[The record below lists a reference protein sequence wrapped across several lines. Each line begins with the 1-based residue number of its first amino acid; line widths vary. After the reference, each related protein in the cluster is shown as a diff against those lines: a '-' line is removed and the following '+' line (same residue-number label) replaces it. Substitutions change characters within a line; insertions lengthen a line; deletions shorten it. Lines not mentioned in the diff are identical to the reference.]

1 MPWRVVR
8 VCKHVCGPSA
18 GTATT
23 CALWQRASSMQTIR
37 QLCDDAALLHHLFVS
52 YDMKWEVKLSAV
64 QKIAETFADIIQA
77 ALAVTPESPEEDVIA
92 AVAALFAAEA
102 AGEGETQRARRQRSC
117 RGLVALPFQKS
128 LHRHLVLGT
137 LQASI

>member
-1 MPWRVVR
+1 MAT
-8 VCKHVCGPSA
+8 CGYLTGSTASAHDFAPMTCTPA

-23 CALWQRASSMQTIR
+23 CALWQRVSSMQTIR

-64 QKIAETFADIIQA
+64 QKVTETFADIIQA
-77 ALAVTPESPEEDVIA
+77 ALAVTPESPEEDIIA

-102 AGEGETQRARRQRSC
+102 AGEGKSAHTLEVSTHC
-117 RGLVALPFQKS
+117 RCAKHCAQLS
-128 LHRHLVLGT
+128 
-137 LQASI
+137 AS

>member
-1 MPWRVVR
+1 MHLSCMRS
-8 VCKHVCGPSA
+8 CGCLFCVDA

-23 CALWQRASSMQTIR
+23 CALWQRVSSMQTIR
-37 QLCDDAALLHHLFVS
+37 QLCEDAALLHHLFVL

-64 QKIAETFADIIQA
+64 QKVTETFADIIQA

-102 AGEGETQRARRQRSC
+102 AGEGKSASALVDQSLC
-117 RGLVALPFQKS
+117 RPA
-128 LHRHLVLGT
+128 HC
-137 LQASI
+137 

>member
-1 MPWRVVR
+1 M
-8 VCKHVCGPSA
+8 
-18 GTATT
+18 T

-37 QLCDDAALLHHLFVS
+37 QLCDDPALLHHLFVS

-77 ALAVTPESPEEDVIA
+77 ALAVTPETPEEDVIA

-102 AGEGETQRARRQRSC
+102 AGEGEIWL
-117 RGLVALPFQKS
+117 GS
-128 LHRHLVLGT
+128 LRDSVI
-137 LQASI
+137 A